1 MNNVLSKLQI
11 GLTAYYEGDMYDEE
25 TGNLIPEAVTQL
37 GLTLDEFD
45 LCIRWLGAYQ
55 DYHANDT
62 VLYGCDCGCGG
73 DSLDLDYEDEM
84 EAQALEEMD
93 KIEKLLGTPPEEY
106 L

>member
-1 MNNVLSKLQI
+1 MNNVLSKLEI

-45 LCIRWLGAYQ
+45 LCIRWLEAYQ

-62 VLYGCDCGCGG
+62 VRYGCGCGG
-73 DSLDLDYEDEM
+73 DSLDWDYEDEM
-84 EAQALEEMD
+84 EAQSLEEMD
-93 KIEKLLGTPPEEY
+93 RIEKLLGIPPEEY

>member
-1 MNNVLSKLQI
+1 MNNVLSKLEI

-62 VLYGCDCGCGG
+62 VRYGCDCGCGG
-73 DSLDLDYEDEM
+73 DSLDWDYEDEM

-93 KIEKLLGTPPEEY
+93 RIEKLLGTPPEEY

>member
-1 MNNVLSKLQI
+1 MNGVLSKLQI

-45 LCIRWLGAYQ
+45 LCMRWLGAYQ

-62 VLYGCDCGCGG
+62 VRYGCDCGCGG
-73 DSLDLDYEDEM
+73 DSPEWEYEYEM
-84 EAQALEEMD
+84 KEQSLEEMVR
-93 KIEKLLGTPPEEY
+93 IEKLLGTPPEAY

>member
-1 MNNVLSKLQI
+1 MNNTLSKLQI

-62 VLYGCDCGCGG
+62 VRYGCDCGCGG
-73 DSLDLDYEDEM
+73 SNLDYEEEK
-84 EAQALEEMD
+84 EALALEEMD
-93 KIEKLLGTPPEEY
+93 RIEKLLGTPPEED

>member
-62 VLYGCDCGCGG
+62 VRYGCDCGCGG
-73 DSLDLDYEDEM
+73 DSLDLDYEEEM

-93 KIEKLLGTPPEEY
+93 RIEKLLGIPPEEY